1 MITWD
6 RLNKGASCII
16 SADGLNTS
24 SLNHIN
30 SVRATEGVSDGKWYW
45 EIRVNTAGA
54 PLIGVIGSNAF
65 LLSSSLSNSDV
76 RYYFTNGQKWNPRS
90 EYGAPYTTGDLISVL
105 LDLDLGTIEFMKNGV
120 SQGVAFTDLKS
131 MGEVFPAISDGG
143 SAIGGSYTANFGD
156 SNFVYKMPDGY
167 SQYGKTK
174 RMTIKNPTTDELHSL
189 SDNTLIH
196 LPDNT
201 TESIIEHGV
210 EQGKFIQLDVPF
222 DKHRYFNDTPVNG
235 TSGKVFTHDVRI
247 INTLSIKEF
256 AKNEIFEP
264 IFTWYETKMNS
275 DALPSPLKATAS
287 SYYVSN
293 VPYTYFPFRAFD
305 GNISDI
311 STSNTSCWATDR
323 DAFVDSWLMLDFG
336 ELRKVNTV
344 QLIPRNE
351 TWITQAAKEFKIES
365 SIDGAVWNVVGN
377 FDITDWQ
384 PLTSKKLDL
393 SLSEGRYFRITHKS
407 NNGGQYI
414 SWTEVKY
421 GYKREVN

>member
-1 MITWD
+1 MVEVKKTPHPYNITMT
-6 RLNKGASCII
+6 S
-16 SADGLNTS
+16 NTS
-24 SLNHIN
+24 PAPYTVTASSEVASQPAWKAFANSWWYATSSVPQWINMDFGLLREIGYIRFTNSGNATSIPTSYTLSGSKDGITFTELVTEKYAWDSVNRAHKIDFPQNFYKAIKLTIN
-30 SVRATEGVSDGKWYW
+30 SVS
-45 EIRVNTAGA
+45 
-54 PLIGVIGSNAF
+54 
-65 LLSSSLSNSDV
+65 
-76 RYYFTNGQKWNPRS
+76 
-90 EYGAPYTTGDLISVL
+90 
-105 LDLDLGTIEFMKNGV
+105 GT
-120 SQGVAFTDLKS
+120 
-131 MGEVFPAISDGG
+131 G
-143 SAIGGSYTANFGD
+143 SAIVGAISFGYYTYSSYMAIRNEN
-156 SNFVYKMPDGY
+156 SYY
-167 SQYGKTK
+167 
-174 RMTIKNPTTDELHSL
+174 SL

-201 TESIIEHGV
+201 TESIIEHGI

-222 DKHRYFNDTPVNG
+222 DKHRYFNNTPVDG

-344 QLIPRNE
+344 QLTPRNE